1 MVLLCSFHWIVL
13 SLSDY
18 FVDWKSGVSSHT
30 FFFCLLFWLLMLPPC
45 TIFHLLLQWPIFL
58 CNLFYFMIYLLLENS
73 WPHFCDMSSQSVASA
88 VENKCEFPNLMA
100 ASRFWTNKTKSLGCA
115 CWLSENSHTGKKQMW
130 LKGPDEIQMMVVL
143 LPIVVK
149 TLHNVEY
156 WHFLTFNNGVQ
167 RALLIECSLVCC
179 LR

>member
-1 MVLLCSFHWIVL
+1 MVLLCNFHWTVL
-13 SLSDY
+13 SLSEY

-30 FFFCLLFWLLMLPPC
+30 FFFACFFDCLCYHLALFSICFYSGPFFFVIYFILWYISFWKAVGLTFVICHPRV
-45 TIFHLLLQWPIFL
+45 LLQQLKISVNFQTSWLQAGFEQTKQNPWAVLADLVKIA
-58 CNLFYFMIYLLLENS
+58 ILE
-73 WPHFCDMSSQSVASA
+73 
-88 VENKCEFPNLMA
+88 
-100 ASRFWTNKTKSLGCA
+100 
-115 CWLSENSHTGKKQMW
+115 KKQMW
-130 LKGPDEIQMMVVL
+130 LQGPDEIQMMVVL